1 MNAHDGKGGDD
12 EKNKRIRAIKAEGLS
27 PIVRVVAAGLSEDQ
41 ALLVEKT
48 LIWKLGKQLL
58 NIASGS
64 FSANFRPQ
72 NTLHKHLP
80 KFDFQNG
87 IYYVNVGEGSH
98 RLWEDCR
105 KYGFM
110 SAGQGANW
118 RNQILGLQA
127 GDIIVAYL
135 KDHGYVGVARVIASA
150 VPINQFALN
159 KKPLSSYSLRC
170 TNMYDNCHDAELS
183 EYLVRVGWIKE
194 VSKENAYWKPNAGLF
209 TTALIRASLA
219 NQDKTLRFIEKSFKL
234 DFAKLG

>member
-1 MNAHDGKGGDD
+1 MHAHDGKEGDD

-27 PIVRVVAAGLSEDQ
+27 PIVRVIAAGLSEDQ

-58 NIASGS
+58 NIATGS
-64 FSANFRPQ
+64 FSSNFRPQ

-127 GDIIVAYL
+127 GDVIVAFL
-135 KDHGYVGVARVIASA
+135 KAHGYVGVARVTASA
-150 VPINQFALN
+150 VPINHFTLKN
-159 KKPLSSYSLRC
+159 KPLSSYPLLC
-170 TNMYDNCHDAELS
+170 GNMYDNCHDSELS
-183 EYLVRVGWIKE
+183 EYLVRVEWIKA
-194 VSKENAYWKPNAGLF
+194 VSRENAYWTPNAGLYA
-209 TTALIRASLA
+209 TPLIRASLA
-219 NQDKTLRFIEKSFKL
+219 NQDNTLRFIEKSFKV